1 MDKLIASGKELG
13 LEGEELRKFVTEQQA
28 LEREDRATKAASEK
42 LRLEAEKLRLEAER
56 EESLRQVEIKK
67 LELELARAGTAST
80 LSSRGKSPR
89 LPAFV
94 DGKDELDNYLLRF
107 ERFATVNKWEKTD
120 WATTLSALLTGR
132 ALEVYSRLSDE
143 AAGNYD
149 QLKQALL
156 NRYDL
161 TEEGYRTKFRNAQP
175 QPDECSGQFVIR
187 LRNYLQKWVDM
198 AGGGTGWENVCNLLI
213 KEQFLKSCPKDLQI
227 HLKELDPKSLDALT
241 SNADQY
247 LSAHKINLCSKKGQE
262 NDGSRSSNEHQRRA
276 RETPSLRPDV
286 QRSVRKCF
294 LCGRPGH
301 LAKDCRTRWESNA
314 APKPTSVASCKVR
327 EKSST
332 NCSLSMALI
341 NGLPVTKGFVGDTSV
356 SVLRDTGC
364 NGVIVNKDLISDEQF
379 TGEEGTLKTV
389 DLREIKAPVA
399 KVTIRTPFYE
409 GEVRA
414 LCLREIMHDVIL
426 GNIEGAR
433 NPDDPKKDWLEVGA
447 VTTRMKVPK
456 SQRLKHF
463 LSTTSEGEVPLV
475 RDSFF
480 NQIYD
485 YINLNSIL
493 VFLGDFNCVENPTL
507 DRCPSKNTTNTE
519 SKKLTEMLQL
529 CKMFDCSEGQQQRKH
544 TFFSP
549 NSSSRIDR
557 IYATN
562 DVKAISA
569 HVLPNQFS
577 DHDTLIAQFNI
588 PLPVARGRGY
598 WKNNV
603 TCYQDEN
610 FLKDFET
617 NWQNWK
623 QTKSSLGLVDWWIE
637 VKNKIKKLVID
648 HSTRLR
654 QKSFAA
660 ENDLK
665 QQLDQLAN
673 SQYFKPNFKLYKETK
688 KKLTRM
694 QIDNFKK
701 KLMRNNELFQYSHN
715 FATKEFFR
723 QFLQKREKVVI
734 SELIDEYGLPTT
746 TPGEMVEHVRKYYA
760 GLYRCGQTD
769 LSQQNFFLDHISAE
783 LSDQQNGNLQVNLS
797 EHEIETAINQMAKGK
812 APGPDGLSIEF
823 YIHCWSIIKHE
834 VIDVLRELFSTQLIK
849 PQIKT
854 GYLTLIHKKGPKN
867 QITNYR
873 PISLLN
879 YDLKIFSK
887 CLTNRLK
894 PLIADLSQEHQYA
907 KPGKQISSVTILLR
921 DLWWDVCNSESD
933 AYFISLD
940 FQKAFDSV
948 DQRWL
953 FRVLQKMNFPTN
965 FIQIIKSLNNDVH
978 VKVLVNGFQ
987 TKNIPIQKGV
997 RQGDPLSLYLFLLAV
1012 EPLVATINQ
1021 NPNIEGLGKGR
1032 RRNIKCPSYADDL
1045 TLTLFGSYSVALAFE
1060 TIQKFAK
1067 ATGLN

>member
-1 MDKLIASGKELG
+1 MPLYLTIATINCCGLRDPAKRLAFFAYARKLDVQVLCLQETYSLPQDESKWQKEWGDK
-13 LEGEELRKFVTEQQA
+13 TQA
-28 LEREDRATKAASEK
+28 VFNSNAEVAKKAD
-42 LRLEAEKLRLEAER
+42 
-56 EESLRQVEIKK
+56 
-67 LELELARAGTAST
+67 AGTA
-80 LSSRGKSPR
+80 
-89 LPAFV
+89 V
-94 DGKDELDNYLLRF
+94 
-107 ERFATVNKWEKTD
+107 
-120 WATTLSALLTGR
+120 
-132 ALEVYSRLSDE
+132 
-143 AAGNYD
+143 
-149 QLKQALL
+149 LL
-156 NRYDL
+156 NNPLLKFGTIRKDNGGRIL
-161 TEEGYRTKFRNAQP
+161 TAE
-175 QPDECSGQFVIR
+175 IR
-187 LRNYLQKWVDM
+187 CDCFGFQVV
-198 AGGGTGWENVCNLLI
+198 NVYA
-213 KEQFLKSCPKDLQI
+213 F
-227 HLKELDPKSLDALT
+227 T
-241 SNADQY
+241 STY
-247 LSAHKINLCSKKGQE
+247 
-262 NDGSRSSNEHQRRA
+262 
-276 RETPSLRPDV
+276 
-286 QRSVRKCF
+286 
-294 LCGRPGH
+294 
-301 LAKDCRTRWESNA
+301 
-314 APKPTSVASCKVR
+314 PKPKR
-327 EKSST
+327 E
-332 NCSLSMALI
+332 
-341 NGLPVTKGFVGDTSV
+341 G
-356 SVLRDTGC
+356 
-364 NGVIVNKDLISDEQF
+364 
-379 TGEEGTLKTV
+379 
-389 DLREIKAPVA
+389 
-399 KVTIRTPFYE
+399 
-409 GEVRA
+409 
-414 LCLREIMHDVIL
+414 
-426 GNIEGAR
+426 
-433 NPDDPKKDWLEVGA
+433 
-447 VTTRMKVPK
+447 
-456 SQRLKHF
+456 
-463 LSTTSEGEVPLV
+463 
-475 RDSFF
+475 FF

-485 YINLNSIL
+485 YLNLNSTV

-519 SKKLTEMLQL
+519 SKKLTEMIQL
-529 CKMFDCSEGQQQRKH
+529 CKMFDCCEGQQQENRKH
-544 TFFSP
+544 TYFSP
-549 NSSSRIDR
+549 NLSSRIDR

-569 HVLPNQFS
+569 RVLPNQFS

-588 PLPVARGRGY
+588 PLPMVRGRGY

-654 QKSFAA
+654 QESFAA

-673 SQYFKPNFKLYKETK
+673 LQYFKPNFKLHKETK
-688 KKLTRM
+688 KKLTKM

-760 GLYRCGQTD
+760 GLYGCGQTD
-769 LSQQNFFLDHISAE
+769 LSQQNFFIDHISAK

-834 VIDVLRELFSTQLIK
+834 VDMLRELFSTQLIK
-849 PQIKT
+849 PQIKS

-894 PLIADLSQEHQYA
+894 PLITDLSQEHQYA

-948 DQRWL
+948 DQQWL

-965 FIQIIKSLNNDVH
+965 FIQIIKSLNNNVH

-987 TKNIPIQKGV
+987 TKNVQIQKGV

-1021 NPNIEGLGKGR
+1021 NQNIEGLGKGR
-1032 RRNIKCPSYADDL
+1032 RRNIKCLSYADDL
-1045 TLTLFGSYSVALAFE
+1045 TLTLFGCYSVALAFE

-1067 ATGLN
+1067 ATGLKLNIEKTQGMAVGSSCDNTLLPSITWKNDSVNILGLKIGKLNSKIIWNDDLENLKRQKLSITVPFQTWQAKSLLAKAKLLPQITYTARTYPLDNRTQQIIETEFLNYLTNNSAIQLCMKNLQRPTIAGGIKYPNPTIYCDLFYISHLFEYFKARKYDLPFNANTYLIEYEIGLVLSKTYKLKQLNHLPHRYNLSPYYEQSIRILTKYKITLEELQTGKIKPIYKRLSLTDYNWSDHDKMRWKLTFNDILPNYLKTFNYRTVWNLLPFSHELGKCAFVQAGSGFGCPPFCQMQRYPTNLEITKRCNYKRYPKTIYN